1 MSNRWSDPTRYTI
14 LIVLLFLMAAFLFVI
29 RSLIGPLIIAAL
41 LAYILYPLAK
51 RLESRMGGRYTLSVS
66 LVYFPFL
73 IILVATPSIVIPA
86 LIRQFQ
92 TLSGELFQVITQIE
106 VLLARSVTIL
116 GFTFSPEELAQLLN
130 LTTESFT
137 PAAEEMIQAFEAT
150 STSLLWLLVVL
161 VAIYYLMLD
170 WQRLRNWL
178 IGLMPDSEQAD
189 LNRLLEEIDR
199 TWRAYIRGTLLLM
212 FMMGVFFTIVGL
224 ALGLPGAVGLGLLTG
239 LLSIIPELGPSIAGI
254 IAALVALFEGSNYL
268 PLSNFWFAVLIASI
282 YLVVMQVKALWLRP
296 LVMGRFLHMNTGLV
310 FVAIIGAA
318 LISGILAALIIL
330 PVLITAGQIGHYLR
344 SKLLYLDP
352 WPVEEEALV
361 EAPSSSDS

>member
-1 MSNRWSDPTRYTI
+1 MSNRWSNPTRYTI
-14 LIVLLFLMAAFLFVI
+14 LIVLLFLLAAFLYVI

-41 LAYILYPLAK
+41 LAYMLYPLAK
-51 RLESRMGGRYTLSVS
+51 RLEVRTGGRYTLSVS

-73 IILVATPSIVIPA
+73 IILIATPGIVIPI

-106 VLLARSVTIL
+106 MLLARSVTFF

-137 PAAEEMIQAFEAT
+137 PAAEETIRALEAT
-150 STSLLWLLVVL
+150 STSLLLLLVVL

-170 WQRLRNWL
+170 WQRLRAWL

-224 ALGLPGAVGLGLLTG
+224 ALGLPGAVGLGVLTG

-254 IAALVALFEGSNYL
+254 IATLVALFEGSNYL

-318 LISGILAALIIL
+318 LISGVLAALIIL
-330 PVLITAGQIGHYLR
+330 PLIITAGQIGHYLR
-344 SKLLYLDP
+344 SKLLHLDP
-352 WPVEEEALV
+352 WPAAAGTLADAPV
-361 EAPSSSDS
+361 EADS